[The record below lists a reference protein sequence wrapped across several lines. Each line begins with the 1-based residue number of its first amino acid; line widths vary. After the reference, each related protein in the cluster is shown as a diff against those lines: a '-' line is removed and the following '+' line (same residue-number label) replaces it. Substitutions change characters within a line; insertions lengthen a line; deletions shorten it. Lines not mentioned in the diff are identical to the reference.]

1 MASNFY
7 RSEDSP
13 RYILGHALELGFI
26 VVGIIA
32 LLTLVLN
39 YKRINAKRERQM
51 AAGEHNGLTPEEMS
65 ALGDRSPAFRY
76 FL

>member
-7 RSEDSP
+7 RAEDAP
-13 RYILGHALELGFI
+13 RYILGHSLELGFI
-26 VVGIIA
+26 GAGMIA
-32 LLTLVLN
+32 LGVLVVN
-39 YKRINAKRERQM
+39 YKRINAKRARQM
-51 AAGEHNGLTPEEMS
+51 AAGEHSGVTPEEMS